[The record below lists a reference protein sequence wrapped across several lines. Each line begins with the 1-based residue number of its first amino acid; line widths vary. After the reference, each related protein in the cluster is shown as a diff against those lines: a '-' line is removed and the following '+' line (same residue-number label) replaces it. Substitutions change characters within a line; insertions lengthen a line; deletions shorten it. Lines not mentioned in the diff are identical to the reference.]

1 MPLLPDTAHDLL
13 FRDLAP
19 LDLYNYSK
27 ANKEA
32 YQSIASFR
40 KRAYTLK
47 KYLLPYFT
55 EQQIAKFRELQKELG
70 ILIAGSTAINFFE
83 RDAAEYV
90 NSDLDLYLNHS
101 QCQKVAAFL
110 HKAGYHFRPR
120 ESQLETFEANVA
132 HVEWLTHFIFN
143 IFTPR
148 SSYSNPAIAGVFDF
162 YNVADKKIQLITSK
176 YSPVDVVLHF
186 HSTCVMN
193 FITHSHAYSLYAR
206 ATFGERRSVP
216 SRASKLHDV
225 AARKKYHDRG
235 WKTVRVARDD
245 PTVEFRDILR
255 RVGDKHCWV
264 IPLDH
269 PSDNKGQSEEDDLVG
284 SHTWKMDFF
293 NKRNSSMMA
302 YHIFRSPHL
311 INNYCVTEEVA
322 NIIAQTPLGYGN
334 DEEDHAA
341 MLTGSDIWDYDL
353 LKLVKHRFDGDF
365 VPCRD
370 EGESHTATQM
380 NGSRVDEEEFEND
393 HQSEPRVQ
401 MQDLWSWFASLF

>member
-1 MPLLPDTAHDLL
+1 MPLLPDTAHDFL

-27 ANKEA
+27 ANREA
-32 YQSIASFR
+32 YQSNASFR
-40 KRAYTLK
+40 KRAYTLN

-55 EQQIAKFRELQKELG
+55 EQQIAQFRDLQKELG
-70 ILIAGSTAINFFE
+70 ILISGSTAIHFFE
-83 RDAAEYV
+83 RDAGEYV
-90 NSDLDLYLNHS
+90 DSDLDFYVNHS

-110 HKAGYHFRPR
+110 LKTGYHFRPR

-132 HVEWLTHFIFN
+132 HIDWLTHFIFN
-143 IFTPR
+143 FFTPT
-148 SSYSNPAIAGVFDF
+148 STYANPAIAGVFDF
-162 YNVADKKIQLITSK
+162 YNAADKKVQLITSK
-176 YSPVDVVLHF
+176 YSPVDVILHF

-216 SRASKLHDV
+216 SRANKAHDV

-235 WKTVRVARDD
+235 WKTVAVAPDD
-245 PTVEFRDILR
+245 PAVEFHDILR

-269 PSDNKGQSEEDDLVG
+269 PSDHKDQSEDDDLVG

-293 NKRNSSMMA
+293 KKKGPLMA
-302 YHIFRSPHL
+302 YHIFRSSHL
-311 INNYCVTEEVA
+311 INKYCVTEEVA
-322 NIIAQTPLGYGN
+322 SVIAKTPLGYGN

-341 MLTGSDIWDYDL
+341 ILTGADIWDYDL
-353 LKLVKHRFDGDF
+353 LKLVKHLFDDDS
-365 VPCRD
+365 VPRKD
-370 EGESHTATQM
+370 EGESE
-380 NGSRVDEEEFEND
+380 DD
-393 HQSEPRVQ
+393 HQSQSRVR
-401 MQDLWSWFASLF
+401 MQDLFV

>member
-1 MPLLPDTAHDLL
+1 MPLLPDTVHDLL

-27 ANKEA
+27 VNREA
-32 YQSIASFR
+32 YQSIVSFC

-47 KYLLPYFT
+47 GYLLPYFT
-55 EQQIAKFRELQKELG
+55 EQQVAKFRELQKELG

-83 RDAAEYV
+83 RDAREYAG
-90 NSDLDLYLNHS
+90 SDLDLYVNHS
-101 QCQKVAAFL
+101 QCQKVGAFL
-110 HKAGYHFRPR
+110 RKAGYHFRPR

-132 HVEWLTHFIFN
+132 HVDWLTHFLFN
-143 IFTPR
+143 IFAPR
-148 SSYSNPAIAGVFDF
+148 SAYSNPAIAGVFDF

-206 ATFGERRSVP
+206 ATFGERRSIP
-216 SRASKLHDV
+216 SRASKLYDV

-235 WKTVRVARDD
+235 WKTVGVVRDD
-245 PTVEFRDILR
+245 PAVEFHDILR

-269 PSDNKGQSEEDDLVG
+269 PSDNKDQSEEDELVG

-293 NKRNSSMMA
+293 NKKNKFLMV

-311 INNYCVTEEVA
+311 INNYCITEVA
-322 NIIAQTPLGYGN
+322 DGIAKIPLGCGN
-334 DEEDHAA
+334 NEEDDAVT
-341 MLTGSDIWDYDL
+341 LTGADIWDYDL
-353 LKLVKHRFDGDF
+353 LKLVKHLFDEDF
-365 VPCRD
+365 VPRKD
-370 EGESHTATQM
+370 EGET
-380 NGSRVDEEEFEND
+380 GDD
-393 HQSEPRVQ
+393 HQSVSPVRLE
-401 MQDLWSWFASLF
+401 DLWSWFTSLSNRLIQGL